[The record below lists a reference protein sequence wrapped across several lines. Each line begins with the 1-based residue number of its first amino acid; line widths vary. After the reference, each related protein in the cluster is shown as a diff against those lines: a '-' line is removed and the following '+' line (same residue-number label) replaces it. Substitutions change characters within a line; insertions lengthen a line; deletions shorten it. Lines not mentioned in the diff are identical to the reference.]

1 MSAWLLQ
8 RWSKRQLVDAND
20 SIFFAAEGSD
30 AVWLAAFGLAK
41 VVYPEFTVP
50 KTVPVPEVN

>member
-1 MSAWLLQ
+1 MSGWLLNAGASAS
-8 RWSKRQLVDAND
+8 WVDAND
-20 SIFFAAEGSD
+20 SIFFAAEGTE
-30 AVWLAAFGLAK
+30 AAFGLAK